1 MKKLIVI
8 PIMFLYLLAVSGVL
22 IHMHYCGQQLES
34 WGMYV
39 KNDGCKDD
47 VCTDEP
53 AEEEGCCKDEVVI
66 SKVVNDQ
73 NVVSFFKLKLAT
85 ADYILPSLPQYF
97 TPQSQVLFAIEKQ
110 TKGMPNAPPGRWQN
124 IPLFKLHSSFT
135 YYG

>member
-53 AEEEGCCKDEVVI
+53 AEEEGCCKDKTIVA
-66 SKVVNDQ
+66 KVSTEQ
-73 NVVSFFKLKLAT
+73 NVVHFFKLQVSASEWV
-85 ADYILPSLPQYF
+85 LPSQPEYPVAYNISFSANEQHM
-97 TPQSQVLFAIEKQ
+97 
-110 TKGMPNAPPGRWQN
+110 KGMPNAPPGRWQN